1 MITDSVPEAVPLN
14 ETLWPEYMKD
24 AGYKTHAV
32 GKWHLGFHMKKYTP
46 EARGFDTHYGYYTGN
61 EEFWNHTSPCWG
73 CGNYTALDLHHA
85 TATTFTPITNESMHY
100 STHLFTEQLVA
111 LVRHH
116 PAGHPLFLYAP
127 YEAVH
132 GASSCFVAGKSP
144 DCNKPDGDELQAPD
158 AYIQAQAHIEN
169 GDRRTFAG
177 MLGALDEGVAN
188 ITAELSGRA
197 MIQDTIILFSTDNGA
212 PDSHFDGTA
221 MSNYPLRGGKGTL
234 WYVVVMPLPCRT
246 PYRCHHAFHAYLT

>member
-1 MITDSVPEAVPLN
+1 MQ
-14 ETLWPEYMKD
+14 
-24 AGYKTHAV
+24 
-32 GKWHLGFHMKKYTP
+32 WHLGFHMKKYTP
-46 EARGFDTHYGYYTGN
+46 ESRGFDTHYGYYTGN

-73 CGNYTALDLHHA
+73 CGNYTALDLHFA
-85 TATTFTPITNESMHY
+85 TATSFMPITNESMHY
-100 STHLFTEQLVA
+100 STHLFTEQLVS

-158 AYIQAQAHIEN
+158 AYIQAQAHIAN

-188 ITAELSGRA
+188 ITVELTDRA
-197 MIQDTIILFSTDNGA
+197 MIQVLSILHSSDRQVS
-212 PDSHFDGTA
+212 SHHT
-221 MSNYPLRGGKGTL
+221 K
-234 WYVVVMPLPCRT
+234 
-246 PYRCHHAFHAYLT
+246 